1 MLLHYQNASGNG
13 ISISAAD
20 SGTLQDSLQ
29 TRTRGYSGLFR
40 RSTMTEINRVLL
52 QNLGTLPYADAL
64 ALQHE
69 WVAARKRGTRQD
81 TLLLLEH
88 PPVFT
93 LGRNA
98 PQDHILAPREFLDNL
113 GIEVHRV
120 ERGGDVT
127 YHGPG
132 QLVGYPILDLR
143 NFRMDVGWYVRS
155 LEEVLIE
162 TLRGFGLTAHR
173 AGLDANGKRD
183 PKLVGVWIDNPT
195 ADALER
201 QIHPEAKIAQI
212 GARIESWITFHGFAL
227 NVNPR
232 MEHFSLIVPCG
243 IPDKPVTSLTQ
254 ALGHPVEM
262 QQVRARTADAFA
274 KIFGVV
280 LDIPAPAHTHTTE
293 SRTL

>member
-1 MLLHYQNASGNG
+1 MSSA
-13 ISISAAD
+13 IS
-20 SGTLQDSLQ
+20 L
-29 TRTRGYSGLFR
+29 
-40 RSTMTEINRVLL
+40 V
-52 QNLGTLPYADAL
+52 NLGLVPYADAL

-69 WVAARKRGTRQD
+69 FVDARKRGEIQD

-98 PQDHILAPREFLDNL
+98 RTEHILASREFLDEL

-143 NFRMDVGWYVRS
+143 NFRPDVGWYVRS

-162 TLRGFGLTAHR
+162 TLRGFGLNAHR
-173 AGLDANGKRD
+173 AGVDAAGKRD

-195 ADALER
+195 DDALER

-212 GARIESWITFHGFAL
+212 GARIESWITYHGFAL
-227 NVNPR
+227 NVNPQ
-232 MEHFSLIVPCG
+232 MEHFNLIVPCG
-243 IPDKPVTSLTQ
+243 IPDKPVTSLTR
-254 ALGHPVEM
+254 ALGRAVEM
-262 QQVRARTADAFA
+262 DTVRDCVAAAFA
-274 KIFGVV
+274 NTFDVT
-280 LDIPAPAHTHTTE
+280 LHPAAPLPQFASLE
-293 SRTL
+293 N

>member
-1 MLLHYQNASGNG
+1 MPRNDARYAIREMHPVRLVNSG
-13 ISISAAD
+13 I
-20 SGTLQDSLQ
+20 
-29 TRTRGYSGLFR
+29 
-40 RSTMTEINRVLL
+40 V
-52 QNLGTLPYADAL
+52 PYAQAL
-64 ALQHE
+64 ALQHTL
-69 WVAARKRGTRQD
+69 VDARKRGEGND
-81 TLLLLEH
+81 TLFLLEH

-98 PQDHILAPREFLDNL
+98 QEQHILASREFLDDI

-155 LEEVLIE
+155 LEDVLIE
-162 TLRGFGLTAHR
+162 TLRSFGLNAHR

-183 PKLVGVWIDNPT
+183 SKLVGVWIDNPT
-195 ADALER
+195 QDALER

-212 GARIESWITFHGFAL
+212 GARIESWITYHGFAL

-232 MEHFSLIVPCG
+232 MEHFALIVPCG
-243 IPDKPVTSLTQ
+243 IRDKPVTSLSR
-254 ALGHPVEM
+254 ALGREIDM
-262 QQVRARTADAFA
+262 DDVRARAANAFE
-274 KIFGVV
+274 KIFQVELRADV
-280 LDIPAPAHTHTTE
+280 PVHTF
-293 SRTL
+293 